1 MESYARVEHPV
12 RRKME
17 EMLKT
22 WKSPIPGS
30 MDTKPVFPPDVVGPI
45 ENALI
50 KAHNSAMQTLQQ
62 NRKTQPHILGRP
74 PPGAPHRNTPTP
86 PGMPQGR
93 GHAYPQP
100 NISEADR
107 TGPPHHNQV
116 CCFEAYPV
124 LMRRANVSLPQP
136 PFSTPG
142 LNQGASHH
150 NGALQQPGHMAGV
163 NGDALNKDIQE
174 LVLATHL
181 ESAANP
187 HDPSISARL
196 KALMDLQSIVQAR
209 NLPPDQLVLV
219 KKQVDEL
226 AMKMRVP
233 QVGSSSTPL
242 PPQHVSIAGV
252 APQAPL
258 SSATSTPVPVSAS
271 STPTPGVAPV
281 TIDSILGKGALATL
295 LAQQAGRSAQST
307 PVHPVAAA
315 PAPAPA
321 PVQVPVPGIH
331 APPQGPPAKPAAG
344 PVASDPLAL
353 LAQLRQAGLLGP
365 SGPASTPVPPP
376 AAPPAHTPTSA
387 MQSALASLPPVLA
400 SVLSPMKGWAPPPP
414 PVDPNIL
421 SWTTT
426 SMQVV

>member
-1 MESYARVEHPV
+1 MSYENAAAEVAEDFKTALEDMTSISRIEIMNLCQIARENTEHAFEISEVLVAHINRAAPQKKLAALYVLDAIVKNVGTPYTLYVAPKLFSTFMESYARVEHPV

-86 PGMPQGR
+86 PGMPQGGVPR

-107 TGPPHHNQV
+107 TGPPHHN
-116 CCFEAYPV
+116 
-124 LMRRANVSLPQP
+124 QP

-181 ESAANP
+181 ESAAHP
-187 HDPSISARL
+187 HDAGISARL

-219 KKQVDEL
+219 KNK
-226 AMKMRVP
+226 
-233 QVGSSSTPL
+233 
-242 PPQHVSIAGV
+242 
-252 APQAPL
+252 
-258 SSATSTPVPVSAS
+258 
-271 STPTPGVAPV
+271 
-281 TIDSILGKGALATL
+281 
-295 LAQQAGRSAQST
+295 
-307 PVHPVAAA
+307 
-315 PAPAPA
+315 
-321 PVQVPVPGIH
+321 
-331 APPQGPPAKPAAG
+331 
-344 PVASDPLAL
+344 
-353 LAQLRQAGLLGP
+353 
-365 SGPASTPVPPP
+365 
-376 AAPPAHTPTSA
+376 
-387 MQSALASLPPVLA
+387 
-400 SVLSPMKGWAPPPP
+400 
-414 PVDPNIL
+414 
-421 SWTTT
+421 
-426 SMQVV
+426 